1 MSKRTSTR
9 SSATRSTT
17 RSSKK
22 VFDAKKGVYENVHEA
37 TNYGVQIRRGD
48 TRHGG
53 DSFVKIYSP
62 GDADSTVTLSL
73 REARSLKSFLE
84 RELTMLARAE

>member
-53 DSFVKIYSP
+53 ESFVKIY
-62 GDADSTVTLSL
+62 GGGETAQAVTLTL
-73 REARSLKSFLE
+73 RDARSLKAFLD
-84 RELTMLARAE
+84 RELQMLAR

>member
-9 SSATRSTT
+9 SSVTRSTT
-17 RSSKK
+17 RSSSKK
-22 VFDAKKGVYENVHEA
+22 VFDAKKGVYENMHEA

-53 DSFVKIYSP
+53 ESFVKIYGG
-62 GDADSTVTLSL
+62 GDASQAVTLTL
-73 REARSLKSFLE
+73 RDARSLKAFLD
-84 RELTMLARAE
+84 RELQMLAR

>member
-17 RSSKK
+17 RSSSKK
-22 VFDAKKGVYENVHEA
+22 VFDAKKGVYENMHEA

-53 DSFVKIYSP
+53 ESFVKIYGA
-62 GDADSTVTLSL
+62 GDSSQTVTLTL
-73 REARSLKSFLE
+73 RDARSLKAFLD
-84 RELTMLARAE
+84 RELQMLAR